1 MAKVKE
7 EVLEQ
12 IVLETKEDTSEQ
24 VVIPQLEQEQSEQ
37 VEEEKEDVVVSTFH
51 FESTLFW
58 LDDVLADFKAVVEP
72 SENILVCIQHVE
84 CIQKLLQK
92 EINKI
97 EVVDAEIIE

>member
-1 MAKVKE
+1 MAKIKE

-24 VVIPQLEQEQSEQ
+24 VIITQLEQEQLEQ
-37 VEEEKEDVVVSTFH
+37 VEEEEVVVSSFQIK
-51 FESTLFW
+51 STVFCLEDM
-58 LDDVLADFKAVVEP
+58 LLDFKSIVEP

-84 CIQKLLQK
+84 CLQKLLQK

>member
-7 EVLEQ
+7 DVLEQ

-24 VVIPQLEQEQSEQ
+24 VIIPQLELQ
-37 VEEEKEDVVVSTFH
+37 KEDVIVSTFQ
-51 FESTLFW
+51 FEHILFW